1 MQLLGLILL
10 LASSWYLWKLTSNF
24 LDEPT
29 KKELTNSLNNL
40 KNKFSE
46 GKQNFSKAKISEAW
60 EKYKEEG
67 GALSNKE
74 KKLVDFFIITGLTK
88 DISRIDLIGI
98 LIGHLIFG
106 VALTKL
112 LDWTW
117 LKNLMSEEDKTRM
130 LKSYTWKDL
139 LVDGAIVTV
148 VLGIIFLII
157 SIFL

>member
-1 MQLLGLILL
+1 MEYFVI
-10 LASSWYLWKLTSNF
+10 TSF
-24 LDEPT
+24 
-29 KKELTNSLNNL
+29 
-40 KNKFSE
+40 
-46 GKQNFSKAKISEAW
+46 
-60 EKYKEEG
+60 
-67 GALSNKE
+67 
-74 KKLVDFFIITGLTK
+74 TK

-98 LIGHLIFG
+98 LLGHLIF
-106 VALTKL
+106 ALAITQL

-130 LKSYTWKDL
+130 LQSYTWKDL